1 MSADPTNPDP
11 GHNPKT
17 TGQSGEN
24 SDNQD
29 VPPAEPKGGW
39 EEVQEEYK
47 RVVKALNRR
56 RVSFTARSAEGIT
69 LYGGLDSHKA
79 NGNMRSLAEIGHIEL
94 LERIQE
100 REARE
105 AKQKQEAEQSEQQAA
120 ETPGPQTAA
129 SG

>member
-1 MSADPTNPDP
+1 
-11 GHNPKT
+11 
-17 TGQSGEN
+17 
-24 SDNQD
+24 
-29 VPPAEPKGGW
+29 
-39 EEVQEEYK
+39 
-47 RVVKALNRR
+47 VVKALNRR

-105 AKQKQEAEQSEQQAA
+105 EEAKRKVKQAGQDATQKPSSR
-120 ETPGPQTAA
+120 TASA
-129 SG
+129 G